1 MNWQC
6 RGYLLSKIKYNENS
20 IISEFYTENHG
31 KVSGIIFGGTSKKIK
46 NYLFEGNKLHIN
58 YSSKSQTKIG
68 SLKVEIDKF
77 YTPYYLEDKKKLLCI
92 IYAMNLIKL
101 LTVENE
107 KNIEIFQLIEEFFK
121 ILTNKN
127 WLSQFII
134 WELKFYKL
142 IGYDIN
148 FKEYVDEIINNNTV
162 SYIMKNSKKLIPNFL
177 VEKKIDDI
185 NDKDNLLAF
194 SIVGDYLDKTIIKSN
209 NLNFPRTRTDF
220 YNSLK
225 SI

>member
-20 IISEFYTENHG
+20 IISEFYTENYG

-68 SLKVEIDKF
+68 SLKVEIDEF

-107 KNIEIFQLIEEFFK
+107 KNIEIFKLIDEFFK

>member
-68 SLKVEIDKF
+68 SLKVEIDEF
-77 YTPYYLEDKKKLLCI
+77 YTPYYLENKKKLLCI

-107 KNIEIFQLIEEFFK
+107 KNIEIFKLIDEFFK

-142 IGYDIN
+142 IGYDVN
-148 FKEYVDEIINNNTV
+148 FKEYVDKIIYKDTV
-162 SYIMKNSKKLIPNFL
+162 SYKMKNSKKLIPNFL
-177 VEKKIDDI
+177 VEKKIDDVD
-185 NDKDNLLAF
+185 DKDSLLAF

-209 NLNFPRTRTDF
+209 NLNFPKTRTDF
-220 YNSLK
+220 YNSIR

>member
-6 RGYLLSKIKYNENS
+6 KGYLLSKIKYNENS

-68 SLKVEIDKF
+68 SLKVEIDEF
-77 YTPYYLEDKKKLLCI
+77 YTPYYLDDKKKLLCI
-92 IYAMNLIKL
+92 IYAMNLIRL

-107 KNIEIFQLIEEFFK
+107 KNIEIFQLIDEFFK

-142 IGYDIN
+142 IGYDVN
-148 FKEYVDEIINNNTV
+148 FKEYVDKIIYKDTV
-162 SYIMKNSKKLIPNFL
+162 SYKMKNSKKLIPNFL
-177 VEKKIDDI
+177 VEKNIDDV
-185 NDKDNLLAF
+185 NDKDILLAF

-209 NLNFPRTRTDF
+209 NLNFPKTRTDF
-220 YNSLK
+220 YNSIR